1 MTRVAINGL
10 GRIGRATLKIVLDTP
25 ELHLVAANDLTPTDN
40 LAYLLKHDSA
50 YGNYAKPV
58 ESTDHSLIIDGKEY
72 PVYNE
77 KDPARL
83 PWKEKE
89 IDLVFECTGI
99 FTDRQG
105 MEKHREAGAR
115 RVILSAPEK
124 SGEVSTVVHGVNRV
138 EPSTQLISCASC
150 TTNCI
155 TPLVE
160 IIGRRLGLRKAAM
173 TTVHAYTATQ
183 NIVDGPQKKWRRGRA
198 AAVNFVP
205 TTTGAARAT
214 GKALPEYAEVFDGIA
229 IRGPVVAGSI
239 ADLVFVTERETS
251 VEEVNGIF
259 REEAAGDRY
268 RGIVGVSEDSLVSS
282 DIIGDPRASVVDLNM
297 TQVTADDLV
306 KVLSWYDNEWGYSA
320 QMVRVAVAL
329 SGK

>member
-50 YGNYAKPV
+50 YGNYSKAV

-72 PVYNE
+72 PIYNE

-83 PWKEKE
+83 PWKEKG

-99 FTDRQG
+99 FTERQG
-105 MEKHREAGAR
+105 MEKHLEAGAH

-124 SGEVSTVVHGVNRV
+124 SGGVSTVVYGVNSV
-138 EPSTQLISCASC
+138 DPSTQLISSASC

-205 TTTGAARAT
+205 TSTGAAKAT

-251 VEEVNGIF
+251 VEEVKGIF

-268 RGIVGVSEDSLVSS
+268 RDIVGVSEDSLVSS
-282 DIIGDPRASVVDLNM
+282 DIIGDSRASIVDLPM
-297 TQVTADDLV
+297 TQVTAGDLV

-320 QMVRVAVAL
+320 QMVRLAVNL
-329 SGK
+329 SGR